1 MTDEEFDLVLEKSF
15 LELEIE
21 IFDNESDDSES
32 EEDNSFPMELLQ
44 KHFNGNTNIY
54 ATLNYN

>member
-44 KHFNGNTNIY
+44 KDFNGNTNIY